1 MSEPQVKLFKFDV
14 TGVDPQNLVDG
25 EPHTI
30 ASGKKDKMIVPFHG
44 PFYARSVKI
53 TQADGTPLKKG
64 TDFQTTYLYPEL
76 SARTGKPVTSFIRI
90 LNLELSGQLRIT
102 YQVVGEG
109 TITGSQAFLDMLT
122 AIQNDERPVNWDN
135 IFNKPA
141 TFPPSP
147 HQHDIAYETYNWGG
161 LIDVFST
168 WQGAMTRRSLV
179 DTGDLYA
186 RLRNVDG
193 ILRQKVE
200 DVRSYMQAHF
210 QNYNNPHFDTKETV
224 GLGLVDNYATATN
237 EQAIQG
243 TRTDLLLTPSAATAL
258 INSRVGGS
266 DSNFVHQGHLRISQY
281 GTLNYLPAGVNGSY
295 EGAGGYSG
303 GQAVRNALI
312 EPDGSLIGLR
322 PGNNG
327 VEQGLYYFHLPS
339 AKKISEGTPIRT
351 NYKYNPAAMNG
362 DIPVFM
368 SRGDAWSA
376 LMTKNKSG
384 KYYAVYT
391 NRTLDQTRHDIAQIT
406 NIADVGLNSDVA
418 GFATTYVK
426 VIGATWFLFN
436 IKDVTYN
443 TPFDIEIWSVP
454 VASIK
459 ANTTVTLTKVTGIK
473 TTDVYNTQVTADA
486 IRLAGRKSSN
496 AAGDNPLVLGTGDV
510 LYVDGPVTH
519 QEMTCVI
526 NPNNANQIVLLVTF
540 NVRCAA
546 QGGGGENLQF
556 AGYAIDYDFSTKLA
570 SIANNPGRVEFKA
583 VAGSLPTLVNK
594 GGVFPNRGIEL
605 FGDTSGLAG
614 YPFPFYADDG
624 FVATISQGQQND
636 ENVLFTTGAITNFT
650 TLYASLRNPTTRQFR
665 ANVPVTNDPNVFG
678 SNIGNNLSRPVFFS
692 PTLMYC
698 TTNNNQGDVIT
709 TLVEQQGGYKDFTY
723 NVLGVGNVPGFKPTR
738 GRKLTDLTRGIQ
750 LITETGPNGT
760 VRVDGSVLRNYVS
773 ANGGETSQQ
782 APVTIEAVLGDD
794 GVYHRKDTGSVTWD
808 NSELT
813 ALAKSAVASL
823 NMATIADIRI
833 TIYVPQNNDLPLIAM
848 VMAVSAVD
856 ASTKLFTHG
865 TVVCE
870 IGYTGARNT
879 GKMTGFTVGKILWSL
894 NDNSNLNNGR
904 LVNANNYAPPMGIW
918 KTAAGDYLLGF
929 SHQVL
934 YDIAASTRNY
944 RLRMAVP
951 AGTKTVDVSTVVSE
965 QQLNIVGGVNR
976 DVFPLPGVGLCV
988 LNFENNAASYFSNL
1002 IADVKA
1008 TTLAEFKSWTTKE
1021 KTNLVSQQ
1029 VEQGM
1034 IVYFTEETRCFM
1046 AGAEWTL
1053 PVGSIDLRSV
1063 VADPTNKTFYL
1074 YVQLDQTGVSY
1085 MLSQTEILESLS
1097 VMQIGVIKTNG
1108 TQISSIAV
1116 EKPTLIDGYR
1126 ISATRR
1132 GSAIPV
1138 STGSVNGP
1146 GNFAWQ

>member
-243 TRTDLLLTPSAATAL
+243 TRTDLLLTPGAATAL

-295 EGAGGYSG
+295 EGAGGVIGYDS
-303 GQAVRNALI
+303 ARNALI
-312 EPDGSLIGLR
+312 EPDGSLVGLR
-322 PGNNG
+322 AGNNG
-327 VEQGLYYFHLPS
+327 VDQGLYYFHLPS

-351 NYKYNPAAMNG
+351 NYKYQPPALNG
-362 DIPVFM
+362 DTPILM
-368 SRGDAWSA
+368 SSGDTWSA
-376 LMTKNKSG
+376 MMVLGKSG
-384 KYYAVYT
+384 KYYAIST
-391 NRTLDQTRHDIAQIT
+391 NRTLDQTRHDMAQIT
-406 NIADVGLNSDVA
+406 NIADVALTRR
-418 GFATTYVK
+418 FTTTYVK

-436 IKDVTYN
+436 IKDTTYN
-443 TPFDIEIWSVP
+443 TPFDIEIWSAP

-459 ANTTVTLTKVTGIK
+459 ANATVTLTKVTGIK

-519 QEMTCVI
+519 QEMTI
-526 NPNNANQIVLLVTF
+526 ASNPNNANQIVLLVTF
-540 NVRCAA
+540 NVRCASK
-546 QGGGGENLQF
+546 GGGGENLQF

-570 SIANNPGRVEFKA
+570 AIANNPGRIEFKA
-583 VAGSLPTLVNK
+583 VTNKLPTIVNK
-594 GGVFPNRGIEL
+594 GGIFTGQGVEL
-605 FGDTSGLAG
+605 FGGTYGLAG
-614 YPFPFYADDG
+614 NPFAFYAEDG
-624 FVATISQGQQND
+624 FVALIQQGQQVD
-636 ENVLFTTGAITNFT
+636 EGVQFTTGTVTNFT
-650 TLYASLRNPTTRQFR
+650 TLYASLRNPYARLFR
-665 ANVPVTNDPNVFG
+665 ANIPVTTDPNVFG

-692 PTLMYC
+692 KSLMYC
-698 TTNNNQGDVIT
+698 ISNNNRNNYSAV
-709 TLVEQQGGYKDFTY
+709 LVEQTGGYKDYTY
-723 NVLGVGNVPGFKPTR
+723 NVLNVGNIPGFKPTS
-738 GRKLTDLTRGIQ
+738 GRRNSDFTQGVQ
-750 LITETGPNGT
+750 LIVESNAAGT
-760 VRVDGSVLRNYVS
+760 VRVDGSVMRNYVS
-773 ANGGETSQQ
+773 NYGGETSQS
-782 APVTIEAVLGDD
+782 APVTINAVLGDD
-794 GVYHRKDTGSVTWD
+794 GVYHRQDSGSITWD
-808 NSELT
+808 NTELT
-813 ALAKSAVASL
+813 TFARNALASL
-823 NMATIADIRI
+823 GMATIADVRV
-833 TIYVPQNNDLPLIAM
+833 TVFVPQNPDLPLIAF
-848 VMAVSAVD
+848 VMSVSAID
-856 ASTKLFTHG
+856 SATGLFTQG

-870 IGYTGARNT
+870 MNYTGARNT
-879 GKMTGFTVGKILWSL
+879 GKITGYSVGKLLWSL
-894 NDNSNLNNGR
+894 KDTDQLNEGRFGND
-904 LVNANNYAPPMGIW
+904 NNYAPPMGIW

-929 SHQVL
+929 SHQIYYRL
-934 YDIAASTRNY
+934 SGTSMNY
-944 RLRMAVP
+944 RFRMAVP
-951 AGTKTVDVSTVVSE
+951 AGTKSVDASTVVQE
-965 QQLNIVGGVNR
+965 RQFTYIGGTNK
-976 DVFPLPGVGLCV
+976 DVFPLPGVGLCA
-988 LNFENNAASYFSNL
+988 LNYDDNNASYFSNL

-1008 TTLAEFKSWTTKE
+1008 TTLAEFKTWATKE
-1021 KTNLVSQQ
+1021 TVNLVSQQ

-1053 PVGSIDLRSV
+1053 PVGSIDLRNV

-1085 MLSQTEILESLS
+1085 LLSQTEILESLS